1 MKIITPKIHAIID
14 FLLVMLM
21 LISPR
26 IFALSET
33 ASTLSYILGVVHFFL
48 VIFTDFSGGIFKV
61 IHLKLHGLIEFV
73 ISLALIILAFTYFKG
88 NLIDEM
94 YFACLGLL
102 ILIIFMLTDY
112 KKALPI
118 I

>member
-14 FLLVMLM
+14 FLLVMLI

-26 IFALSET
+26 IFTLSET
-33 ASTLSYILGVVHFFL
+33 ASTLCYVLGIAHFL
-48 VIFTDFSGGIFKV
+48 LTIFTDFSGGIFKV
-61 IHLKLHGLIEFV
+61 LHLKFHGLVECL
-73 ISLALIILAFTYFKG
+73 ISIILIVLAFTYFKG
-88 NLIDEM
+88 ELIDEM

-102 ILIIFMLTDY
+102 ILIVFTLTDY